1 MIEAAYKLAPL
12 SISSFKTMQKAC
24 HIYFAN
30 KVLPTFIN
38 LDTMHS
44 DDQAAIMTG
53 KNSSVSHFF
62 KVSQCLKLHRTDPL
76 TVVKNETE
84 MCPIQR
90 QVGRWRTNFE
100 LWFSSVVESISKF
113 IYNSCNL
120 KLYDYFLTMIMQFC
134 LRERERERH
143 LD

>member
-30 KVLPTFIN
+30 KVLPNFIN
-38 LDTMHS
+38 LDNMHS
-44 DDQAAIMTG
+44 DDQAAIMHG

-62 KVSQCLKLHRTDPL
+62 KLSQCLKLQRAEPL

-84 MCPIQR
+84 MCPLQR
-90 QVGRWRTNFE
+90 QVGRWSTNFRLE
-100 LWFSSVVESISKF
+100 FSLLVKSISKF
-113 IYNSCNL
+113 A
-120 KLYDYFLTMIMQFC
+120 
-134 LRERERERH
+134 
-143 LD
+143 